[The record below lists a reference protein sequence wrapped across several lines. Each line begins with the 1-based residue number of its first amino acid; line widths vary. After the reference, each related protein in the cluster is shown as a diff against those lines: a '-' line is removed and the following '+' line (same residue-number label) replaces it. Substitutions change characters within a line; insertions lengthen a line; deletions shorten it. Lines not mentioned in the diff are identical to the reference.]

1 MDPGRSGRARPVSRP
16 DPDERGPGAP
26 VDPGH
31 VEITSEEEL
40 RALVGEANPVV
51 YGKASALLGEF
62 ERAWIRHTPL
72 VLIATAALDG
82 TCDVSPKGDPAGFVR
97 VLDDTT
103 LAVPD
108 RPGNRRLDSWLN
120 VLQNPHVGMIF
131 VIPGRGDTLR
141 VNGRARLVR
150 SPELLDSMVVKGNR
164 PKLALLVDVE
174 EAYFH
179 CAKSFMRAGV
189 WDPGSWTPD
198 AAPSRARIAKRTEWK
213 DVPLD
218 VLEERYGAAY
228 ERRLYP

>member
-1 MDPGRSGRARPVSRP
+1 MRPALRP
-16 DPDERGPGAP
+16 DR
-26 VDPGH
+26 VDGDRDVLADSGH

-40 RALVGEANPVV
+40 RDLIGEANPVV
-51 YGKASALLGEF
+51 YGKAGGRLGEF

-108 RPGNRRLDSWLN
+108 RPGNRRLDSWFN
-120 VLQNPHVGMIF
+120 VLQNPHAGMIF

-150 SPELLDSMVVKGNR
+150 SPELLDSMVVRGNR

-179 CAKSFMRAGV
+179 CAKSFMRGGV

>member
-1 MDPGRSGRARPVSRP
+1 MPPSDRASPAARP
-16 DPDERGPGAP
+16 DPPVRGPDATAGS
-26 VDPGH
+26 GH

-40 RALVGEANPVV
+40 RGLIGEPNPVV
-51 YGKASALLGEF
+51 FGKATRLLGEF

-82 TCDVSPKGDPAGFVR
+82 TCDVSPKGDPPGFVR
-97 VLDDTT
+97 VLDDST
-103 LAVPD
+103 LALPD
-108 RPGNRRLDSWLN
+108 RPGNRRLDSWRN
-120 VLQNPHVGMIF
+120 VLQNPHVGLVF

-150 SPELLDSMVVKGNR
+150 SPALLDGMVVKGNR
-164 PKLALLVDVE
+164 PRLALLVDVD

-189 WDPGSWTPD
+189 WDPESWTPE
-198 AAPSRARIAKRTEWK
+198 AVPSRARIARETEWK

-218 VLEERYGAAY
+218 VLEERYGVAY

>member
-1 MDPGRSGRARPVSRP
+1 MPPSDRARPAPRP
-16 DPDERGPGAP
+16 DPAVPGSDVPA
-26 VDPGH
+26 DHDH

-40 RALVGEANPVV
+40 RSLIGEANPVV
-51 YGKASALLGEF
+51 FSKATRRLGEF

-72 VLIATAALDG
+72 VLIATAAADG
-82 TCDVSPKGDPAGFVR
+82 TCDVSPKGDPAGFVQ
-97 VLDDTT
+97 VLDDST

-108 RPGNRRLDSWLN
+108 RPGNRRLDSWRN
-120 VLQNPHVGMIF
+120 VLQNPHIGMIF

-150 SPELLDSMVVKGNR
+150 SPALLDEMVVKGNR

-189 WDPGSWTPD
+189 WDPESWTPQ
-198 AAPSRARIAKRTEWK
+198 AAPSRALIARSTEWR
-213 DVPLD
+213 DVPLE
-218 VLEERYGAAY
+218 VLEERYGADY